1 MCIYTYTHTHIYIY
15 IYIYIIHL
23 IVNGDDWVLGAELDA
38 GADHAVELVL
48 HLGVTALN
56 KQKKQH
62 RWIRRV
68 NVNTKQHR

>member
-1 MCIYTYTHTHIYIY
+1 
-15 IYIYIIHL
+15 
-23 IVNGDDWVLGAELDA
+23 VNGDDWVLGAELDA